1 MDNDA
6 IVKTLDW
13 EPASRDDEASST
25 PYSNPSKQSAA
36 PEPESL
42 GNATERRR
50 EISVLGRTLVFKGEF
65 EADEDLMIDGRV
77 EGTITHRAEHLTI
90 GPHGNVKADIVA
102 RHVLVQG
109 RVVGNIRASDTIV
122 VEPSA
127 NVAGNLIAPR
137 IGLKEGAQFDGN
149 IQMKNAAANAG
160 KQQPAE
166 QETRNSS
173 SKRSSSAKKA
183 AGGAKMSDSGVDDL
197 LE

>member
-1 MDNDA
+1 MDNEA

-13 EPASRDDEASST
+13 EPTSDDGEASLLPHSDPST
-25 PYSNPSKQSAA
+25 RSAGPA
-36 PEPESL
+36 PEGFGS
-42 GNATERRR
+42 ATERRR
-50 EISVLGRTLVFKGEF
+50 EISVLGRSLVFKGEF
-65 EADEDLMIDGRV
+65 EAEEDLMIDGRV

-90 GPHGNVKADIVA
+90 GPHGNVRADIVA

-109 RVVGNIRASDTIV
+109 RVVGNIRASETIV

-149 IQMKNAAANAG
+149 IQMKGTAANAG
-160 KQQPAE
+160 KQQPPE
-166 QETRNSS
+166 QEARNSTP
-173 SKRSSSAKKA
+173 KRSSSSKKA
-183 AGGAKMSDSGVDDL
+183 AGGARMSDSGVDDL